1 MALFGKKTEEKEE
14 NKNDVLRQKDVRE
27 KKNPSDASIKEN
39 ADINSYNVL
48 IEPWVTEKAHE
59 KMSMNKYI
67 FRVGDNSVKNSIKKA
82 IEKLYNVSVIKVN
95 IVNIPKKKRVS
106 GRHIGWK
113 AGYKKAIVTLKEGN
127 KIELFKGV

>member
-1 MALFGKKTEEKEE
+1 M
-14 NKNDVLRQKDVRE
+14 
-27 KKNPSDASIKEN
+27 KEN